1 MNATEQLRS
10 DAKRKIAGLA
20 PRCLARVACKITR
33 PSRPAEIADIN
44 IDILG
49 CRIIKSGRILEAM
62 SPWLRN
68 ALVEIY
74 QMRLR
79 RVRFSLQKNDLTLR
93 Y

>member
-49 CRIIKSGRILEAM
+49 CRIIKVGRILEAL
-62 SPWLRN
+62 SSCLRN
-68 ALVEIY
+68 GLVEIY
-74 QMRLR
+74 QMTFR
-79 RVRFSLQKNDLTLR
+79 RARFQVAKEMT
-93 Y
+93 